1 MAARKRIE
9 FQMPGRSETLE
20 FSGSTTKEIAAHP
33 SSSLTMEGQG
43 HSELDQGGREF
54 EFDRGEDGV
63 TDRASGPVLEGEVTF
78 EALVNDHLPFGGRS
92 CQGGNFAARKL
103 GVQIDRDPES
113 GHLVHEAAILADY
126 FCDRRVSVVGEDVA
140 ANFGKK
146 QHHLIFK
153 GSEF

>member
-1 MAARKRIE
+1 M
-9 FQMPGRSETLE
+9 
-20 FSGSTTKEIAAHP
+20 
-33 SSSLTMEGQG
+33 
-43 HSELDQGGREF
+43 
-54 EFDRGEDGV
+54 
-63 TDRASGPVLEGEVTF
+63 TDRVPGPVLEGEVTF

-140 ANFGKK
+140 ANFG
-146 QHHLIFK
+146 
-153 GSEF
+153 